1 MGIERIHGVVTT
13 VTSITP
19 KATPASVK
27 TGKITGDVSIVIGTS
42 PRATPARYAR
52 IGRII
57 GNARMKAFG
66 RRKDTPVANAKTIRI
81 HGTVVTVTGILL
93 LDIPVASAR
102 RTNDYC

>member
-1 MGIERIHGVVTT
+1 
-13 VTSITP
+13 
-19 KATPASVK
+19 
-27 TGKITGDVSIVIGTS
+27 
-42 PRATPARYAR
+42 
-52 IGRII
+52 
-57 GNARMKAFG
+57 MKAFG